1 MTSINI
7 DKCVCMFFFTFVFLK
22 LFFLLLHYVLI
33 FHDLNFHDVIDS
45 ASIHFLNKTYNCY
58 ILAICLRETQREKS
72 GKI

>member
-1 MTSINI
+1 M
-7 DKCVCMFFFTFVFLK
+7 CLYVFFYICFLEII
-22 LFFLLLHYVLI
+22 FFAFALYTY
-33 FHDLNFHDVIDS
+33 FYDLNFHDVIDS